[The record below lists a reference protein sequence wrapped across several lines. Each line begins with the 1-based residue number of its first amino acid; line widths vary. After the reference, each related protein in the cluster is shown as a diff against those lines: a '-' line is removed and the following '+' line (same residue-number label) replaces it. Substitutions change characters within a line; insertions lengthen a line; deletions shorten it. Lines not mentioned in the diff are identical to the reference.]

1 MNYRRIGNTTISV
14 SEIAFGAWGIG
25 GITKDARAYGHTDDN
40 ISQLALQKAYD
51 LGVNFYDTA
60 PLYGYGHSEK
70 LIGNTLSHLRHRIIL
85 SSKVGYL
92 DFKGNQDFSVKHIRK
107 SLGKSLLRLKTDYL
121 DVFQLHDP
129 PIEKLYRESHIFE
142 TMQALKDEGQIRAIG
157 ISTRSPCEDI
167 IAIEK
172 FEIDAIQLNFSL
184 VDQRII
190 ENGVL
195 EKCQIK
201 NVGVF
206 VRTPLCFGFLSG
218 NYASTNKFS
227 SGDHRNRWN
236 SEQIERW
243 ANAYKLFT
251 SNLPETDNQTNAQVA
266 LRFCL
271 SYPQVATVIPGMLT
285 PEHVEENIKSSK
297 LGGLPLEFLQTF
309 SRIYQEHQF
318 FIQN

>member
-1 MNYRRIGNTTISV
+1 MNYRKIGNTAISV

-70 LIGNTLSHLRHRIIL
+70 LIGNTLSHLRHHIIL

-107 SLGKSLLRLKTDYL
+107 SLGKSLRRLKTDYL

-129 PIEKLYRESHIFE
+129 PIEKLYQESHIFE

-172 FEIDAIQLNFSL
+172 FEIDSIQLNFSL

-195 EKCQIK
+195 EKCRAK
-201 NVGVF
+201 NIGVL
-206 VRTPLCFGFLSG
+206 VRTPLCFGFLTG
-218 NYASTNKFS
+218 NYDSTDEFS
-227 SGDHRNRWN
+227 SDDHRSRWDP
-236 SEQIERW
+236 EQIKRW
-243 ANAYKLFT
+243 ANAHELFT
-251 SNLPETDNQTNAQVA
+251 HSSSENKTQTNAQIA

-271 SYPQVATVIPGMLT
+271 SYPQVTTVMPGMLT
-285 PEHVEENIKSSK
+285 PEHVEENVRSSE
-297 LGGLPLEFLQTF
+297 LGGLPLEFLQMF
-309 SRIYQEHQF
+309 SKIYQEHQF

>member
-1 MNYRRIGNTTISV
+1 MNYRQIGNTTISV

-25 GITKDARAYGHTDDN
+25 GITKGAKAYGYTNDN
-40 ISQLALQKAYD
+40 ISQLALQRAYD
-51 LGVNFYDTA
+51 FGVNFYDTA

-70 LIGNTLSHLRHRIIL
+70 LIGKTLSHLRQHIIL

-92 DFKGNQDFSVKHIRK
+92 DFKGNQDFSAQHIRK
-107 SLGKSLLRLKTDYL
+107 SLEKSLRRLKTDYL

-129 PIEKLYRESHIFE
+129 PIEKLHQESHIFE

-172 FEIDAIQLNFSL
+172 FEIDSIQLNFSL

-195 EKCQIK
+195 EKCQVK

-206 VRTPLCFGFLSG
+206 AKTPLCFGFLSG
-218 NYASTNKFS
+218 NYTSANKFS
-227 SGDHRNRWN
+227 SGDHRSKWDP
-236 SEQIERW
+236 EQIKRW
-243 ANAYKLFT
+243 ANAYKLFMC
-251 SNLPETDNQTNAQVA
+251 SPSVPNDQTNVQVA
-266 LRFCL
+266 LQFCL
-271 SYPQVATVIPGMLT
+271 SFPQVTAVMPGMLT
-285 PEHVEENIKSSK
+285 PEHVEENVKSSK
-297 LGGLPLEFLQTF
+297 LGKLPMKSLQMF
-309 SRIYQEHQF
+309 CKIYQKHQF